1 MRATALRRTFPV
13 WVVFLATVLLLAT
26 AGTASAADQWTDIS
40 DARWVSDY
48 GLTAGEAFGVAEG
61 YSDGSFHPYE
71 DVFRGQFAKMAVSGL
86 GVPEYAPGVPTFKDV
101 GSSHIFFS
109 YVEGAVRE
117 ELVTGFADDTFRP
130 YTTIFRQQ
138 ANSVL
143 GRYLSGV
150 ELEARGVIEGD
161 VKSYSSLSAWYAAES
176 HFYLGGFTD
185 VSQVYSVHRPATA
198 YLIYRGVVKG
208 SNFQLKPEDSLSR
221 AQAVAMV
228 VRVAQSAEELSDTT
242 APAAPTQADTIP
254 QGPSSNPRPYVTGE
268 TIAGGRVSVSDTF
281 AGSTTEVAEGTANV
295 VGSFSVRVPALE
307 EGEHSF
313 TVRVRDAQDLVSA
326 PSDAVTYLFD
336 ETAPTGD
343 ITVPADGAAVV
354 DRTPVFQAEA
364 EDAGGSGVADVS
376 FQYRRA
382 GTSSNYVISTDHTA
396 PYQADW
402 NDISLSDDSYDF
414 RVRITD
420 EAGNVAT
427 VGPVE
432 VTVDLKAPSA
442 TIDSPVADGSHCT
455 TDGSPVFTA
464 LATDDPATAG
474 KASSGVVRVYFL
486 YALTADLPA
495 DSGDWVADD
504 FTVLSSDDSPGYAA
518 DWSGDLADGAYIFA
532 VQAVDGAGNVSD
544 LTTQAVTIDNE
555 APVVEFTAPT
565 AGDTLVEQT
574 DYTIIWTTDDVSAVD
589 EVYMEYSPTGVN
601 PWTSITGVTD
611 ETVNNTGSYVWSVP
625 SWSANTDTFK
635 IRLTA
640 TDAAGPA
647 LGDVAGHTTVVTS
660 DAFTVQA
667 LPNPATALVASDTD
681 YTVNKIDGRDFHL
694 EWEPSDST
702 DTYVDAQYQDIYIL
716 PAGDTL
722 NLSTH
727 NPAASF
733 TDNTT
738 NSWTGTSDVTTDAA
752 VDAFDPNVDYKLYV
766 VTTDDDGDS
775 SVSEGADWTSGTPLA
790 VSELNVVDD
799 DTTNAGVDGWD
810 FSVNWTVSGSPDVI
824 KQEIYILPGDTDLT
838 TGSTLAVSF
847 TDNTT
852 SSWTGTAGLTK
863 DATGD
868 DLTDSATYDVYVV
881 PWSDNGLANT
891 SGSVDVTV
899 NAL

>member
-1 MRATALRRTFPV
+1 MRATVLRRTFPV

-130 YTTIFRQQ
+130 YTTISRQQ

-185 VSQVYSVHRPATA
+185 MGQVYSVHRPATA

-242 APAAPTQADTIP
+242 APAAPTQVDTIP

-281 AGSTTEVAEGTANV
+281 GGSTTEVA
-295 VGSFSVRVPALE
+295 
-307 EGEHSF
+307 
-313 TVRVRDAQDLVSA
+313 
-326 PSDAVTYLFD
+326 
-336 ETAPTGD
+336 
-343 ITVPADGAAVV
+343 

-382 GTSSNYVISTDHTA
+382 GTSNDYVVISTDHTA

-442 TIDSPVADGSHCT
+442 TIDSPVADGIHYA
-455 TDGSPVFTA
+455 TDGSPAFTA
-464 LATDDPATAG
+464 VATDDPATAG
-474 KASSGVVRVYFL
+474 KASSGVVRVYF
-486 YALTADLPA
+486 
-495 DSGDWVADD
+495 
-504 FTVLSSDDSPGYAA
+504 
-518 DWSGDLADGAYIFA
+518 
-532 VQAVDGAGNVSD
+532 
-544 LTTQAVTIDNE
+544 
-555 APVVEFTAPT
+555 
-565 AGDTLVEQT
+565 
-574 DYTIIWTTDDVSAVD
+574 
-589 EVYMEYSPTGVN
+589 
-601 PWTSITGVTD
+601 
-611 ETVNNTGSYVWSVP
+611 
-625 SWSANTDTFK
+625 
-635 IRLTA
+635 
-640 TDAAGPA
+640 
-647 LGDVAGHTTVVTS
+647 
-660 DAFTVQA
+660 
-667 LPNPATALVASDTD
+667 
-681 YTVNKIDGRDFHL
+681 
-694 EWEPSDST
+694 
-702 DTYVDAQYQDIYIL
+702 
-716 PAGDTL
+716 
-722 NLSTH
+722 
-727 NPAASF
+727 
-733 TDNTT
+733 
-738 NSWTGTSDVTTDAA
+738 
-752 VDAFDPNVDYKLYV
+752 
-766 VTTDDDGDS
+766 
-775 SVSEGADWTSGTPLA
+775 
-790 VSELNVVDD
+790 
-799 DTTNAGVDGWD
+799 
-810 FSVNWTVSGSPDVI
+810 
-824 KQEIYILPGDTDLT
+824 
-838 TGSTLAVSF
+838 
-847 TDNTT
+847 
-852 SSWTGTAGLTK
+852 
-863 DATGD
+863 
-868 DLTDSATYDVYVV
+868 
-881 PWSDNGLANT
+881 
-891 SGSVDVTV
+891 
-899 NAL
+899 